1 MRTKT
6 KGGNN
11 MKEGKNVELL
21 ISEYSVLINNPLK
34 DKANQ
39 KVKRTIIKK
48 LVKSADWTENGAD
61 KLLMLVN
68 DYGAFMLRN
77 ALALAV
83 VLGQEDGDKCY

>member
-6 KGGNN
+6 KGGSN

-21 ISEYSVLINNPLK
+21 ISEYSVLFNNPPR
-34 DKANQ
+34 DRANQ
-39 KVKRTIIKK
+39 KVKQTIIKK

-61 KLLMLVN
+61 NLLMLVN

-83 VLGQEDGDKCY
+83 VLGQEDGDKCF